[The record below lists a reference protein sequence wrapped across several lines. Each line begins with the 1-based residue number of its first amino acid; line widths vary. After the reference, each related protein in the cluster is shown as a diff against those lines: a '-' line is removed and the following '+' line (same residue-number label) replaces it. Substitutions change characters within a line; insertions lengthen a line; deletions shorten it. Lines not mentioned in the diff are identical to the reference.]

1 MNLAPA
7 QHFIYACKNDDSSS
21 HLDKVQHALVGR
33 LLTLLP
39 NNHKT
44 QLTHFITAVRRNESS
59 LGHISDREL
68 ALTARQYGQ
77 SLRRQLS
84 GIRANN
90 DTTNDSSTLD
100 STLIPVAKIFACVVE
115 ASQRTLSMRHFD
127 CQLQAGLALYNG
139 KVAEMATGEGKTLT
153 ATLAAACAGLAGI
166 PTHVISVNDYLTAR
180 DASDMRDLYRLLGL
194 SVGCVNSEVKHEHR
208 RGEYSK
214 HITYCTAKD
223 VTFDYLRDRL
233 KLNRS
238 TENTWLQSEYLF
250 NPKPESKNL
259 TLRGLHFAI
268 VDEADS
274 VLIDEAKT
282 PLIISANKGGEQE
295 EQFLK
300 QATSIANTLIENE
313 HYLVNHAA
321 SFIKLNDKA
330 KALLD
335 ENTRNL
341 GAAWRSR
348 YRREA
353 IISQALA
360 ANFFFHRDKHYIV
373 INGKVEIVDENT
385 GRVLPDRSW
394 ERGLHQLIEIKEG
407 CELTQQRETINKIS
421 YQRFFRRYLHLAGM
435 TGTGMEIRQELWQ
448 TYNLKT
454 EVIPGNK
461 KSQRKYYPVKVYANE
476 EEHAQAVIASIQR
489 EHARGRPVLVGTASI
504 ADSEYISRQLEL
516 KSIPHRL
523 LNAKQDKD
531 EAMIVAQAG
540 QENAVTVATQMA
552 GRGTDIKLTDVAK
565 AAGGLHVII
574 CQLFEANRIDRQLAG
589 RCARQGDPGSCETLL
604 CAQHIDAGNKQL
616 RVLAQGINTLTV
628 FTPALKNLI
637 LRFILRLNQLRIEK
651 YHRQLRQRVFKQDE
665 QNRELLAFSGKAE

>member
-7 QHFIYACKNDDSSS
+7 QHFIYACRKDDQLAY
-21 HLDKVQHALVGR
+21 LDKIQHALAGH

-39 NNHKT
+39 NTPRTNLK
-44 QLTHFITAVRRNESS
+44 QFIASVRHSEVA
-59 LGHISDREL
+59 LKHISDKQL
-68 ALTARQYGQ
+68 ALTAKQNGLR
-77 SLRRQLS
+77 LRRSLS
-84 GIRANN
+84 GLRATEAQSR
-90 DTTNDSSTLD
+90 DGLKLSAELA
-100 STLIPVAKIFACVVE
+100 LVADIFACVVE
-115 ASQRTLSMRHFD
+115 ASQRVLSMRHFD
-127 CQLQAGLALYNG
+127 CQLQAGLALYKG
-139 KVAEMATGEGKTLT
+139 RIAEMATGEGKTLT
-153 ATLAAACAGLAGI
+153 ATLTAACAGLAGI
-166 PTHVISVNDYLTAR
+166 PVHVISVNDYLTAR
-180 DASDMRDLYRLLGL
+180 DASEMRDLYLLLGL
-194 SVGCVNSEVKHEHR
+194 SVGCVNSAVQHEDR
-208 RGEYSK
+208 RNEYSK
-214 HITYCTAKD
+214 NITYCTAKD

-233 KLNRS
+233 RLKTS
-238 TENTWLQSEYLF
+238 TDNTWLQSEYLF
-250 NPKPESKNL
+250 NPRPESRNL

-274 VLIDEAKT
+274 ILIDEAKT

-295 EQFLK
+295 EQFLR
-300 QATSIANTLIENE
+300 QASAVASSLVENE
-313 HYLVNHAA
+313 DYLVNHAA
-321 SFIKLNDKA
+321 SFVKLNDKA
-330 KALLD
+330 KAMLD
-335 ENTRNL
+335 EKTS
-341 GAAWRSR
+341 GFGVAWRSR

-353 IISQALA
+353 IVSQALA

-373 INGKVEIVDENT
+373 NNGKIEIVDENT

-461 KSQRKYYPVKVYANE
+461 KSQRKYYPVKVYAIE
-476 EEHAQAVIASIQR
+476 EEHAQALIASIER
-489 EHARGRPVLVGTASI
+489 EHAKARPVLVGTASI
-504 ADSEYISRQLEL
+504 ADSEYISQQLEL

-540 QENAVTVATQMA
+540 QEYAVTVATQMA
-552 GRGTDIKLTDVAK
+552 GRGTDIKLSEEAR

-604 CAQHIDAGNKQL
+604 CARHIDARNKPL
-616 RVLAQGINTLTV
+616 RVLAESINTLAA
-628 FTPALKNLI
+628 FSPWLKNVL
-637 LRFILRLNQLRIEK
+637 LRCVLRLNQLRIER
-651 YHRQLRQRVFKQDE
+651 YHQQLRQRVFKQDE
-665 QNRELLAFSGKAE
+665 KNRELLAFSGKAE